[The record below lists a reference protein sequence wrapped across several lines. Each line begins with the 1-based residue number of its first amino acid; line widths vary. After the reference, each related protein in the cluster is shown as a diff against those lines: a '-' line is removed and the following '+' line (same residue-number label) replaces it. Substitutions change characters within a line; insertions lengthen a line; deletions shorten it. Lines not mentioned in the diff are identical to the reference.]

1 MPGTSRANGEV
12 ELSRHEAVT
21 VNPSD
26 ILSKWEEDNL
36 LREYPNIIHISC
48 LLWFLGTQEPDDGD
62 DNETISYEDLESG
75 ESFGI
80 SRLTTD

>member
-48 LLWFLGTQEPDDGD
+48 LL
-62 DNETISYEDLESG
+62 
-75 ESFGI
+75 
-80 SRLTTD
+80 